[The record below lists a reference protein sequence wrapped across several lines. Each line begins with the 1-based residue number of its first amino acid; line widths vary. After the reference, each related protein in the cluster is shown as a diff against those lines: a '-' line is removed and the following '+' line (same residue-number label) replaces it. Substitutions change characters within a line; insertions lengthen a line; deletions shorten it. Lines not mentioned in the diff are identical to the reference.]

1 MRQRSGVGAAVIGGG
16 FVGRLHV
23 EALRRLGIEVH
34 GLLGSTPD
42 RGAARASEL
51 GLPRAYASLADLLAD
66 PAVDVVHVAS
76 PNHLHAEQVAAI
88 LDAGR
93 HVVCEKPLA
102 TSSSESA
109 ALLRQADASGLVNA
123 LCFNLRFYPLNLHAA
138 TTIRQG
144 AIGGVRL
151 VTGHY
156 LQDWLLH
163 DSDWNWRLDP
173 RQAGELRAVADIG
186 SHWLDL
192 AAFLTG
198 ARIEQ
203 VMADLATFIPIRYR
217 GAESPETF
225 AGPSGRDSE
234 PVAVGSDDAAT
245 ILLRFEG
252 GARGAVAISQ
262 VSAGRKNSLH
272 YQVDGAASSV
282 AWDSE
287 QPDQLWIGHRDRP
300 NELMARD
307 PSMLDGMARA
317 AARLPAGH
325 VEGYA
330 DTFVALFAAVYDDI
344 LGGSRSARP
353 AYPTIADGHEIMVV
367 TDAIAASARTGRWAA
382 VAREPA
388 AVAPS

>member
-1 MRQRSGVGAAVIGGG
+1 MRQRSGIGAAVIGGG

-23 EALRRLGIEVH
+23 EALRRLGIPVH
-34 GLLGSTPD
+34 GLLGSSQE
-42 RGAARASEL
+42 RGSARAAEL
-51 GLPRAYASLADLLAD
+51 GLPAAYGSLADLLAD
-66 PAVDVVHVAS
+66 PAVEVVHVAS
-76 PNHLHAEQVAAI
+76 PNHLHAEQVVAI

-109 ALLRQADASGLVNA
+109 ALHRHAEASGLVNA
-123 LCFNLRFYPLNLHAA
+123 LCFNLRFYPLNLHASA
-138 TTIRQG
+138 TIRRG
-144 AIGGVRL
+144 GIGGVRL

-163 DSDWNWRLDP
+163 DTDWNWRLDP

-192 AAFLTG
+192 AGFLTG
-198 ARIEQ
+198 VRIEA
-203 VMADLATFIPIRYR
+203 VMADLATFVPIRYR
-217 GAESPETF
+217 GAESSETF
-225 AGPSGRDSE
+225 SSKSGPASE
-234 PVAVGSDDAAT
+234 PEAVTSEDAAT

-252 GARGAVAISQ
+252 GARGALAISQ
-262 VSAGRKNSLH
+262 VSAGRKNSLR
-272 YQVDGAASSV
+272 YQVDGSASTL
-282 AWDSE
+282 AWESE
-287 QPDQLWIGHRDRP
+287 QPDLLWIGHRDRP

-307 PSMLDGMARA
+307 PAMLDGMARA

-330 DTFVALFAAVYDDI
+330 DTFVALFAAVYGDI
-344 LGGSRSARP
+344 LGGTRSGRA
-353 AYPTIADGHEIMVV
+353 AYPTIADGHEIMMV
-367 TDAIAASARTGRWAA
+367 TDAVAASARTGQWTA

-388 AVAPS
+388 AAAPS

>member
-23 EALRRLGIEVH
+23 EALRRLGIPVR
-34 GLLGSTPD
+34 GLLGSSPE
-42 RGAARASEL
+42 RGSTRAAEL
-51 GLPRAYASLADLLAD
+51 GLPAGYASLDDLLAD

-109 ALLRQADASGLVNA
+109 ALLRQADASGLVHA
-123 LCFNLRFYPLNLHAA
+123 LCFNLRFYPLNLQASA
-138 TTIRQG
+138 TIRQG
-144 AIGGVRL
+144 GIGGVRL
-151 VTGHY
+151 ITGHY

-163 DSDWNWRLDP
+163 DTDWNWRLDP
-173 RQAGELRAVADIG
+173 HQAGDLRAVADIG

-192 AAFLTG
+192 VAFLTG
-198 ARIEQ
+198 AKIQ
-203 VMADLATFIPIRYR
+203 AVMADLATFVPIRYR
-217 GAESPETF
+217 GAESSETF
-225 AGPSGRDSE
+225 SRSSRRASE
-234 PVAVGSDDAAT
+234 PVAVRSEDAAT

-252 GARGAVAISQ
+252 GARGALAISQ
-262 VSAGRKNSLH
+262 VSAGRKNSLR
-272 YQVDGAASSV
+272 YQVDGSASSI
-282 AWDSE
+282 AWESE

-307 PSMLDGMARA
+307 PAMLDGEARA
-317 AARLPAGH
+317 ATRLPAGH

-330 DTFVALFAAVYDDI
+330 DTFVALFAAVYGDI
-344 LGGSRSARP
+344 LGGSRSGRA
-353 AYPTIADGHEIMVV
+353 AYPTIADGHEIMMV
-367 TDAIAASARTGRWAA
+367 TDAVAASARTGQWTA

-388 AVAPS
+388 AAAPS